1 MDKANFHIHL
11 RGQVQ
16 GVGFR
21 PYVFRLAQTFGLG
34 GWVCND
40 VDGVHVEFTANESLA
55 HQFYT
60 ELLQNRPALARI
72 SAQSMTELAPKH
84 FTTFEI
90 RESGSKAIADTP
102 LTPDFALC
110 DACRVDVRTP
120 GNRRAQY
127 AFTTCTLCGPRYSI
141 QYQLPYDRAHTA
153 MTNFVQCPVCQS
165 EYASVQDRRFFSQTN
180 SCPDCGVQVQ
190 YQGEAENWLNR
201 AVSDL
206 KAGKIIAL
214 KNTGGYLL
222 LCDAHNSD
230 AVKTLRTR
238 KNRPTKPFALLF
250 SDLDALKQQVFI
262 TEHEHK
268 ALESPVGPIVLLLML
283 PQANGLATDEI
294 APGLSKLGVMLP
306 STPLLQMLCDAF
318 GKGLVA
324 TSGNRSGAPIFF
336 EDAAAFAG
344 LSDIA
349 DGFLTHNR
357 AIVTP
362 QDDSVLRFSPQQQQR
377 IVLRRARGLAP
388 AYWGAAWSHS
398 ETILACGADL
408 KSTFG
413 WTHRAQV
420 YISQYLGN
428 LEQFDTQGQYQ
439 HTLQHF
445 QQLLGGLPETI
456 LCDLHPGYFSREIGA
471 TLAERWA
478 IPIVG
483 IQHHTAHFAAVLAE
497 NDLMNSP
504 EPVLGV
510 IWDGVGYGLDGQIW
524 GGEYFL
530 LKDKTITRAAH
541 LDYFPYLLGDKM
553 SKEPRLAALALCAN
567 IPEAMA
573 QIQGLFTAQEWSFYQ
588 KMLQKGVAV
597 QTSSMGRLFDAV
609 AALLGF
615 PAVQS
620 FESEAAL
627 LLEEAA
633 QQYFSAQG
641 YTRAIAYAA
650 HTPTELI
657 RGICAD
663 VQAGKPKPEIAA
675 RFHVTLI
682 QWIRQVADDQQVTKI
697 AFSGGVFQNAV
708 LVDLCWMH
716 LPDFDL
722 YFHQELSPNDECIA
736 FGQLAYHTCL
746 FSSVNK
752 TQHVLSNTR

>member
-1 MDKANFHIHL
+1 MDKATFHIHL

-21 PYVFRLAQTFGLG
+21 PYVFRLAQTFGLS

-60 ELLQNRPALARI
+60 DLVQNRPALARI
-72 SAQSMTELAPKH
+72 SAQSMVEVAPKH

-90 RESGSKAIADTP
+90 RESGSNAIADTP

-110 DACRVDVRTP
+110 KACRADLRTP

-153 MTNFVQCPVCQS
+153 MTDFIMCPVCQA

-250 SDLDALKQQVFI
+250 SDLDALKQHVFI
-262 TEHEHK
+262 TEHEQK
-268 ALESPVGPIVLLLML
+268 ALESPVGPIVLLFMR
-283 PQANGLATDEI
+283 PQTNGLATDEI

-336 EDAAAFAG
+336 VDAAAFAG

-398 ETILACGADL
+398 ETVLACGADL

-413 WTHRAQV
+413 WTHRTQV
-420 YISQYLGN
+420 YLSQYLGN
-428 LEQFDTQGQYQ
+428 LEQFETQGQYQ

-445 QQLLGGLPETI
+445 QQLLGVLPETI

-478 IPIVG
+478 VPIVG
-483 IQHHTAHFAAVLAE
+483 IQHHAAHFAAVLAE
-497 NDLMNSP
+497 NDLMDSP

-553 SKEPRLAALALCAN
+553 SKEPRLAALALCCD
-567 IPEAMA
+567 IPEALA

-588 KMLQKGVAV
+588 KMLQKGGIV

-609 AALLGF
+609 AALLEF

-633 QQYFSAQG
+633 QQYFSTQG
-641 YTRAIAYAA
+641 YTRSIAYAA
-650 HTPTELI
+650 HTPTELMQC
-657 RGICAD
+657 ICAD

-675 RFHVTLI
+675 HFHVTLI
-682 QWIRQVADDQQVTKI
+682 QWIRQVAEDQQITKV

-722 YFHQELSPNDECIA
+722 CFHQELSPNDECIA
-736 FGQLAYHTCL
+736 FGQLAHHTCL